1 MSAITQLDIT
11 AIRNIQHGRLG
22 CHPRLNLVFGVNGS
36 GKTSV
41 LEAIYLLS
49 RGRSFRTS
57 QTDTLIDRD
66 SNEAVVFA
74 QLSDHKLGLSRARNK
89 KPSLRLDEIQ
99 QDNWDRV
106 ARILPVL
113 VIDSGTFALLEGGPR
128 ARRQFLDWG
137 VFHVEQSFIASWR
150 NFRKS
155 LANRNQLLKSRS
167 VDHDSLR
174 AWNQEFVLHGEA
186 VDRARESYYKQFQSV
201 LLPVYRELAGEEIEL
216 TMEYSRGWWSDCS
229 LSQALDKA
237 VESDL
242 RYKATQVGPQRADIL
257 LKVQGKA
264 AQDVL
269 SRGQQKI
276 LVCALKIAQGVF
288 HSQLSD
294 NKSIYLLDDL
304 PAELDA
310 SNRSAVL
317 QRVLQTGSQVFVT
330 CVEREALV
338 KSLPGGEEMTAFHVE
353 RGKIVTVN

>member
-1 MSAITQLDIT
+1 MSVIKQLDIT
-11 AIRNIQHGRLG
+11 AIRNIQTARLS
-22 CHPRLNLVFGVNGS
+22 CHPRLNLVFGANGS

-57 QTDTLIDRD
+57 QTDTLINRD
-66 SNEAVVFA
+66 LNEAIVFA
-74 QLSDHKLGLSRARNK
+74 QLGEHKLGLSRARNR
-89 KPSLRLDEIQ
+89 KPALRLDEIQ

-106 ARILPVL
+106 ARALPVL
-113 VIDSGTFALLEGGPR
+113 VIDSGTFSLLEGGPK

-137 VFHVEQSFIASWR
+137 VFHVEPGFIASWR

-155 LANRNQLLKSRS
+155 LANRNQLLKSSS
-167 VDHDSLR
+167 VDKGSLR
-174 AWNQEFVLHGEA
+174 AWNQEFVIHGEA
-186 VDRARESYYKQFQSV
+186 VDRSRHSYYQQFLSV
-201 LLPVYRELAGEEIEL
+201 LEPIYKELSGDQIEL
-216 TMEYSRGWWSDCS
+216 GLEYSRGWWSECS
-229 LSQALDKA
+229 LTEALDKA
-237 VESDL
+237 LDSDL

-257 LKVQGKA
+257 LKVQGKP

-276 LVCALKIAQGVF
+276 LVCALKVAQGVF

-310 SNRSAVL
+310 TNRSAVL
-317 QRVLQTGSQVFVT
+317 QRVLHTGSQVFVT
-330 CVEREALV
+330 CVEREALLH
-338 KSLPGGEEMTAFHVE
+338 SLPGDEEMTAFHVE
-353 RGKIVTVN
+353 RGKISTVN